1 MRAANGDTASRYL
14 PGFGAHHESE
24 AVAGA
29 LPRGQNSPQKTAFGL
44 YAEQYSATAFTAPRA
59 QNLRSWLYR
68 LRPSAMHPAFRPIDG
83 GLIRTGAC
91 REAQAGPN
99 RLRWAPMAM
108 PRKATDFVA
117 GLVTLATNGDARLQS
132 GIGVHLYAANRTMER
147 VFACFD
153 GELLLVP
160 QEGALAIATEFG
172 HLRVAP
178 GDICVVPRGV
188 KFRVA
193 VDGPVRGYACENYG
207 AALRLPELGPIG
219 ANGLANARDFL
230 APVAAFEDRDAATQ
244 VVVKSGG
251 SLWMANYAHSP
262 LDVVAWHGNAY
273 PYKYDLALFNAM
285 NTVSFDHPDPSIFTV
300 LTAPSDSPGTAN
312 VDFVIFPPRWMVAE
326 HTFRPPWF
334 HRNVMSEFMGLV
346 KGEYDAR
353 RGGFVPGGASLH
365 NAMTA
370 HGPDRA
376 SHEAAVA
383 AKLAPKYLG
392 DTLAFMFESRY
403 PFDPTAFAMA
413 TPALEKDYD
422 AVWDGFT
429 RGSPLPL
436 AGEESGVSGKP

>member
-1 MRAANGDTASRYL
+1 MRYL

-29 LPRGQNSPQKTAFGL
+29 LPVGQNSPQKAPFGL
-44 YAEQYSATAFTAPRA
+44 YAEQFSTTAFTAPRA
-59 QNLRSWLYR
+59 QNRRSWLYR
-68 LRPSAMHPAFRPIDG
+68 LRPSAMHPAYTRIDDAR
-83 GLIRTGAC
+83 LRTGPC
-91 REAQAGPN
+91 READAGPN

-108 PRKATDFVA
+108 PRKPTDFVA
-117 GLVTLATNGDARLQS
+117 GLATIATNGDARLQA
-132 GIGVHLYAANRTMER
+132 GIGVHLYAANRSMER

-172 HLRVAP
+172 HLAVAP
-178 GDICVVPRGV
+178 GEIAVVPRGV
-188 KFRVA
+188 RFRVA
-193 VDGPVRGYACENYG
+193 LDGPSRGYACENYG
-207 AALRLPELGPIG
+207 AALALPELGPIG

-230 APVAAFEDRDAATQ
+230 APVAAFEDRTTKTE

-251 SLWMANYAHSP
+251 HLWSAAHGHSP
-262 LDVVAWHGNAY
+262 LDVVAWHGNSY
-273 PYKYDLALFNAM
+273 PYKYDLARFNAI

-300 LTAPSDSPGTAN
+300 LTSPSDTPGTAN

-346 KGEYDAR
+346 RGEYDAK

-365 NAMTA
+365 NAMSA

-376 SHEAAVA
+376 SHDAAVA
-383 AKLAPKYLG
+383 ARLEPARQDG
-392 DTLAFMFESRY
+392 TLAFMFESRY
-403 PFDPTAFAMA
+403 AFEPTDYALAS
-413 TPALEKDYD
+413 PALEKDYD
-422 AVWDGFT
+422 AVWKGF
-429 RGSPLPL
+429 
-436 AGEESGVSGKP
+436 AKAKPPK